1 MKYLLILGCT
11 FALAISTN
19 SAFANSIDR
28 VDRIAQTTM
37 ISREDKSDD
46 TFIQEDS
53 DAQTELYRLCKLAQK
68 GKGNTLYYSNGRTMT
83 SDAGSKGAT
92 WYYSNGRTMT
102 NDAGS
107 KGATW
112 YYSNGRTMTNDAGS
126 KGATWYYS
134 NGRTMTS
141 DAGSDD
147 ATWYYP
153 NGRTMT
159 SSGNLISERELLHP
173 CSYIK

>member
-11 FALAISTN
+11 LALAISAN
-19 SAFANSIDR
+19 SALAHPIEQ
-28 VDRIAQTTM
+28 VERIAQTTT
-37 ISREDKSDD
+37 ISQKDKSDD
-46 TFIQEDS
+46 TYIQEDI
-53 DAQTELYRLCKLAQK
+53 DPQTELYRLCKLAQK

-83 SDAGSKGAT
+83 SNAGTKGST

-102 NDAGS
+102 SDAGT
-107 KGATW
+107 KGSTW
-112 YYSNGRTMTNDAGS
+112 YYSNGRTMTSDAGT

-141 DAGSDD
+141 DAGTDS
-147 ATWYYP
+147 ATWYYS
-153 NGRTMT
+153 NGRTIT
-159 SSGNLISERELLHP
+159 SSGNLISDRELLYP